1 MKTAVILAGG
11 KGTRLAEVRSDVPK
25 PMMPVLGK
33 PLLAYQIDLL
43 KAHGFTTVWLIV
55 NHMYEHIESYF
66 SDGKDF
72 GVDIKYYVEEKPL
85 GTVGGVK
92 AIEAQLKEPFLV
104 LYGDV

>member
-25 PMMPVLGK
+25 PMMPVLDK

-55 NHMYEHIESYF
+55 NHLYEHIEDLF
-66 SDGKDF
+66 LLDGRALSGLTSSITLK
-72 GVDIKYYVEEKPL
+72 INRL

-92 AIEAQLKEPFLV
+92 AIAATA
-104 LYGDV
+104 D